1 MRMRNTVIVLASLNL
16 ATYLLAYLLW
26 QVFDLFGLLFVFL
39 NIFVLPPLFCG
50 FTKRLAESVEVPR
63 KHKKIVVWS
72 CASAMI
78 AMDIVV
84 FIIRF
89 KTIMTLY
96 IPIKGVLYLICAIWA
111 LLNYHLDR
119 PSGNKKTAKIFTIIF
134 ATMSLL
140 LNALLF
146 FPYAPWH
153 ELIYY
158 ELLLILP
165 FLFALTSISSYL
177 IGKMV
182 SKPHIKVKLIA
193 WFLGILA
200 SLFSLACCYD
210 AFGYG
215 TIIYG
220 TLAAAIMFMFS
231 IVGVSRQK
239 KRERLNPVQS

>member
-1 MRMRNTVIVLASLNL
+1 MKTQKIFVLVILNIV
-16 ATYLLAYLLW
+16 TYLLAYL
-26 QVFDLFGLLFVFL
+26 VFPVIDLLGFAFLLL
-39 NIFVLPPLFCG
+39 NVICVPAFFCG
-50 FTKRLAESVEVPR
+50 YIKRLAESTEVSR
-63 KHKKIVVWS
+63 KHKNVVIWS
-72 CASAMI
+72 SVLAMI
-78 AMDIVV
+78 AVDVIAC
-84 FIIRF
+84 IIRF
-89 KTIMTLY
+89 KGIMVYY
-96 IPIKGVLYLICAIWA
+96 IPAKGGLYLICAIWA